1 MEQEELKQFE
11 ETIGIQRYSI
21 ATSKTYKFH
30 IKNFLRF
37 SCGKPSQDKIK
48 PYLYH
53 LSNYKPSS
61 LNIAKYSILYFFK
74 NILNQEINVNIPNI
88 KKEKLLPRT
97 INRNIIKNMINITTN
112 LKHKVLIELIYS
124 SGLRLGEIVK
134 VRWDDLDFD
143 NKLVFVKGKGN
154 KERYAKLS
162 NLVIEDLKK
171 YKQERT
177 NKENIYIFDSL
188 YRPFTHISK
197 RTVQQII
204 KNAIKKLKLNIKISP
219 HCLRHSY
226 ATHSLENGI
235 DSRYIQK
242 LLGHSNIRTTE
253 RYLEVT
259 KTNLANIQSPL
270 DVAF

>member
-1 MEQEELKQFE
+1 MEQELKQFE

-21 ATSKTYKFH
+21 ATFKIYKFH
-30 IKNFLRF
+30 IKGFLRF
-37 SCGKPSQDKIK
+37 CSGEPSQDKIK
-48 PYLYH
+48 PYLYN
-53 LSNYKPSS
+53 LSRYKPSS

-97 INRNIIKNMINITTN
+97 INRGIIKDMINITAN
-112 LKHKVLIELIYS
+112 IKHKILIEFLYG

-134 VRWDDLDFD
+134 VKWNDLDFES
-143 NKLVFVKGKGN
+143 KLVLVKGKGN

-162 NLVIEDLKK
+162 DLVIQDLKR
-171 YKQERT
+171 YRQERT
-177 NKENIYIFDSL
+177 NKENVYVFDSL

-204 KNAIKKLKLNIKISP
+204 HNSIKKLKLNIKVSP

-253 RYLEVT
+253 RYMEVT
-259 KTNLANIQSPL
+259 KTNLSNIRSPL